1 MFAHLPIIDIPLLDT
16 SILLF
21 LVFIALLT
29 GFVKSGLPALGGLV
43 SVMLVS
49 VFPAKDALG
58 ITLFYL
64 LAGDVIAVTF
74 YWRQVNVVELKRLLP
89 MIFVGIGTGILV
101 LSVVNDQLLGLVIGS
116 MIIFLVL
123 LEPFRTT
130 VSAWAMRHI
139 VWIRNI
145 SGWLA
150 GLTTTVGNAAGP
162 ILSLYFLLL
171 KLDKHSFTGT
181 AAVFFL
187 IVNTVKL
194 PLYGSIGIFKAYY
207 LSSVLLTVPFVF
219 VGAYF
224 GRQFLKWIPQ
234 QQFTQ
239 IILAFTGLAGLS
251 LIIRYFI

>member
-1 MFAHLPIIDIPLLDT
+1 M
-16 SILLF
+16 
-21 LVFIALLT
+21 
-29 GFVKSGLPALGGLV
+29 
-43 SVMLVS
+43 
-49 VFPAKDALG
+49 
-58 ITLFYL
+58 
-64 LAGDVIAVTF
+64 AVAF
-74 YWRQVNVVELKRLLP
+74 YWRQANITELKRLLP
-89 MIFVGIGTGILV
+89 MIFIGIATGILV
-101 LSVVNDQLLGLVIGS
+101 LTFVNNQILGLIIGC
-116 MIIFLVL
+116 MIVFLVL
-123 LEPFRTT
+123 LEPFRTKVT
-130 VSAWAMRHI
+130 AWAMQRLFW
-139 VWIRNI
+139 VRNI

-162 ILSLYFLLL
+162 VLSLYFLLL

-194 PLYGSIGIFKAYY
+194 PLYFSIGIFQSYY
-207 LSSVLLTVPFVF
+207 LTSVLLTLPFVF

-224 GRQFLKWIPQ
+224 GRKFLKWVPQ